1 LLSEKDTLLRRISQK
16 EENVTRIKKELE
28 KAKAITA
35 TASNKIALQDTIIVE
50 LRNEMDALKE
60 KMKSK
65 EQMLTSIS
73 ELTEQCDALY
83 RKTIAN
89 EGQAHREL
97 LAIQR
102 VAEGASR
109 IHELTKQLGENNA
122 SRINDLE
129 NIRIR
134 LKALLDTPNG
144 ITRNGINSI
153 FNAL

>member
-1 LLSEKDTLLRRISQK
+1 M
-16 EENVTRIKKELE
+16 
-28 KAKAITA
+28 TA

-65 EQMLTSIS
+65 EQMLSSIS

-89 EGQAHREL
+89 EDQARREV

-122 SRINDLE
+122 SRISDLE